1 MAPTRHRESLL
12 PAAIA
17 DYIADRTAPP
27 DEVLTRLQARTAE
40 LGRAAGMQIGADQ
53 GALLTLLTRLI
64 GARQAVEVGT
74 FTGYSSTCIARGLA
88 PGGHL
93 LCCDVSEEF
102 TAIARETW
110 AEAGLSDVIELRLAP
125 AIETLRTLPAEAT
138 IDLVFID
145 ADKGGYAGYFDELL
159 PRVRPGGLL
168 LVDNTLWSGRVVDD
182 AADDADTLAIKAFND
197 KVAADDRVESYLLP
211 IGDGL
216 TLIRKR

>member
-1 MAPTRHRESLL
+1 MATTRHREGLL

-17 DYIADRTAPP
+17 AYIAERTAPP
-27 DEVLTRLQARTAE
+27 DDVLTRLQARTAE

-53 GALLTLLTRLI
+53 GALLTLLTRLV
-64 GARQAVEVGT
+64 GARRAVEVGT
-74 FTGYSSTCIARGLA
+74 FTGFSSICIARGLA

-93 LCCDVSEEF
+93 LCCDVSEEY
-102 TAIARETW
+102 TAIAREAW
-110 AEAGLSDVIELRLAP
+110 VDAGVEDLIELVIAP
-125 AIETLRTLPAEAT
+125 AVDTLRALPADAT

-145 ADKGGYAGYFDELL
+145 ADKGGYASYFDELL

-197 KVAADDRVESYLLP
+197 QVAADARVESYLLP

-216 TLIRKR
+216 TLIRKH